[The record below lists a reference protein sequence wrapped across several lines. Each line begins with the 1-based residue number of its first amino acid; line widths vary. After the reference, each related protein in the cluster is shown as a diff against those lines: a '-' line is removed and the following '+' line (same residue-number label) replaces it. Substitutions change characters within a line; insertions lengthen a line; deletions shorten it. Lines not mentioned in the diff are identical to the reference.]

1 MNVLVVEDNPIFRRY
16 IVDLIFTME
25 VDDVV
30 TASNGVRALHKLQD
44 RSFQLIIADWKMP
57 QMDGLQLLK
66 EVRETDPDVP
76 FVLLTNVAGDSER
89 KEAME
94 AGATGYVTKDIGHDG
109 LIQAFFPNIRMLA
122 RAENS

>member
-16 IVDLIFTME
+16 IVDLIYTME
-25 VDDVV
+25 VDEVV
-30 TASNGVRALHKLQD
+30 SASNGVRALQELQRHD
-44 RSFQLIIADWKMP
+44 FQLIIADWKMP

-66 EVRETDPDVP
+66 EVRESDPDVP
-76 FVLLTNVAGDSER
+76 FVLLTNVAGEAER
-89 KEAME
+89 AEAMA

-122 RAENS
+122 RAECS